1 MFVFTD
7 SATVADLVG
16 LTFWKYLE
24 TTKDP
29 VSLVCMSVYA
39 GLHTGGGKGG
49 MSPHLPPPPP
59 RDVSIIIILCNSTYY
74 NVHVITMELEIV
86 A

>member
-1 MFVFTD
+1 MIQLYCCLLVLTD

-29 VSLVCMSVYA
+29 VALVCTAS
-39 GLHTGGGKGG
+39 
-49 MSPHLPPPPP
+49 
-59 RDVSIIIILCNSTYY
+59 CSTSAPAIP
-74 NVHVITMELEIV
+74 VHGPLVLSYTCTCT
-86 A
+86 

>member
-1 MFVFTD
+1 MINYVVVCFMLTD

-29 VSLVCMSVYA
+29 VALVCTAS
-39 GLHTGGGKGG
+39 
-49 MSPHLPPPPP
+49 
-59 RDVSIIIILCNSTYY
+59 CSTSALAIP
-74 NVHVITMELEIV
+74 VHGP
-86 A
+86 